1 MSRQIVLALDAMG
14 GDNAP
19 GVVIKGAN
27 IARERY
33 PETRFVFFGDETKIN
48 PILKSM
54 SKLRDVSEVVHTAES
69 IPGDMKPSQ
78 ALRQS
83 KRSSMRLAIEYL
95 KEGKANA
102 VVSAGNTGALMALS
116 KIILGMMKGVERPA
130 MAGYLPTE
138 RGETVM
144 LDLGA
149 NVESDADN
157 LVQFAVLGEVFSRT
171 VLGVVRPSVGI
182 LNVGSEDQKGHE
194 EVRIAAAQLR
204 DTGLPIDFYGF
215 VEGSDI
221 TLGTVDVVVT
231 DGFSGNIAIKT
242 AEGTAKMYG
251 TYLRRALKSSM
262 FSRLGYVL
270 AKRAFNQLRDKLDPR
285 KYNGAVFLGLDGIVV
300 KSHGGA
306 DTFGFANA
314 IGVSVDMVKHGFIDT
329 VRHEFEEL
337 SHHLINPVDQNPKSL
352 SAAKAV

>member
-1 MSRQIVLALDAMG
+1 MSRQIILALDAMG

-19 GVVIKGAN
+19 GVVVKGAN

-33 PETRFVFFGDETKIN
+33 PGVRFVFFGHQGKISSLLN
-48 PILKSM
+48 TMP
-54 SKLRDVSEVVHTAES
+54 KLRDSSEIHHTDEF
-69 IPGDMKPSQ
+69 IPGDMKPSL

-83 KRSSMRLAIEYL
+83 KRSSMRLAVESL
-95 KEGKANA
+95 KEGKVSC

-116 KIILGMMKGVERPA
+116 KIILGTMKGVDRPA
-130 MAGYLPTE
+130 IAGYLPTE

-149 NVESDADN
+149 NVESDAEN
-157 LVQFAVLGEVFSRT
+157 LVQFAVLGEVFART

-194 EVRIAAAQLR
+194 NVRDAAARLR
-204 DTGLPIDFYGF
+204 DTGLPIDFHGF

-231 DGFSGNIAIKT
+231 DGFTGNIALKT
-242 AEGTAKMYG
+242 AEGTAKMYAA
-251 TYLRRALKSSM
+251 YLRRSLKSSF

-270 AKRAFNQLRDKLDPR
+270 AKRAFSQLREKLDPR
-285 KYNGAVFLGLDGIVV
+285 KYNGAVLLGLEGIVV
-300 KSHGGA
+300 KSHGSTDA
-306 DTFGFANA
+306 FGFANA
-314 IGVSVDMVKHGFIDT
+314 IGVGVDMAQQGFMDT
-329 VRHEFEEL
+329 VRHEFDAL
-337 SHHLINPVDQNPKSL
+337 LHHLIEPSNANQTSM
-352 SAAKAV
+352 AAIEVV